1 MLQMRTN
8 SIHLFLLLLVV
19 FSSCS
24 TNSTDKSAKEDTRTH
39 FKIGEKEW
47 LIELPKNYVS
57 FANIPDT
64 IEHNNMCGKFSKT
77 TTIQILKLQEKDTLW
92 KDPLPNSLY
101 VFLVPQESMKT
112 TKKACVK
119 DMIEGYAGFIS
130 INGDYRYEHKESEVQ
145 LDGVPF
151 SLVENSLIDTTG
163 KLSHGDLQFIG
174 IVSKHWMQIQL
185 SFNSTTERD
194 KLKALVMKSEFE

>member
-1 MLQMRTN
+1 MKQFIVQIT
-8 SIHLFLLLLVV
+8 LLSTVLLA
-19 FSSCS
+19 SCS
-24 TNSTDKSAKEDTRTH
+24 SESVKNDQSKDNRTH

-101 VFLVPQESMKT
+101 VFLVPQEIMKT

-130 INGDYRYEHKESEVQ
+130 INGNYRYEHKESEVQ
-145 LDGVPF
+145 LDGIPF
-151 SLVENSLIDTTG
+151 SLVENSLMDTTG
-163 KLSHGDLQFIG
+163 KFSHGDLQFIG

-185 SFNSTTERD
+185 SFNSTAERD
-194 KLKALVMKSEFE
+194 KLKELVLRSEFED

>member
-1 MLQMRTN
+1 MKQFIVQIT
-8 SIHLFLLLLVV
+8 LLSVVLLA
-19 FSSCS
+19 SCS
-24 TNSTDKSAKEDTRTH
+24 SESAKNDQSKDNRTH
-39 FKIGEKEW
+39 FTIGEKEW
-47 LIELPKNYVS
+47 LIELPNNYVS
-57 FANIPDT
+57 FSNIPDT

-101 VFLVPQESMKT
+101 VFLVPQEGMKT